1 MVTLRD
7 TFLYEPRSIWE
18 SLRLKNREKSAIMDH
33 ILLGLNA
40 TYDDFSILIP
50 ESNQFRVHLKEI
62 TWSSIETF
70 TPIP

>member
-50 ESNQFRVHLKEI
+50 ENNQFRVHLKEI

-70 TPIP
+70 TSIP

>member
-50 ESNQFRVHLKEI
+50 ENNQFRLHLKEI